1 MPLWVIK
8 LGLLL
13 YYLVDFSNLIF
24 DVVSL
29 GTSTYDIA
37 VHSWVRKGQIIS
49 EENFGVLNSS
59 KNQRNVFLISALAS
73 KRGQIKNLGHLI
85 RLNRH

>member
-29 GTSTYDIA
+29 GTSTYDVV
-37 VHSWVRKGQIIS
+37 VHSWVRKGQKTL
-49 EENFGVLNSS
+49 EGNFGVLNSS
-59 KNQRNVFLISALAS
+59 KKSTKAFS
-73 KRGQIKNLGHLI
+73 KRGRIKKRHL
-85 RLNRH
+85 N